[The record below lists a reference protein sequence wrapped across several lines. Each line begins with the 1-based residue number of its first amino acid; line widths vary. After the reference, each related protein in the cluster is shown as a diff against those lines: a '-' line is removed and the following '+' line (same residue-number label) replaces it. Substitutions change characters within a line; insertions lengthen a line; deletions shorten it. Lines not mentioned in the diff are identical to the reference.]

1 MITAYIISVLLCL
14 VMFTAVAVNTST
26 VIPAGDRLG
35 VVLVAAFLIL
45 CPIIN
50 TLIAV
55 AGVAS
60 GAIVFFAG
68 YK

>member
-1 MITAYIISVLLCL
+1 
-14 VMFTAVAVNTST
+14 MFAAVTVNTST
-26 VIPAGDRLG
+26 VIPASDRTG

-45 CPIIN
+45 CPVIN
-50 TLIAV
+50 TLIAF

-60 GAIVFFAG
+60 GIVIFYAG

>member
-14 VMFTAVAVNTST
+14 VMFTAVAVNTSA

>member
-1 MITAYIISVLLCL
+1 
-14 VMFTAVAVNTST
+14 MFTAVAVNTSA